1 MSESW
6 EHRKARSKRE
16 IESGRFLRELLNLPT
31 TPSKKAFVAQ
41 YNPNHYILFS
51 DSSLGEGESYGLSQ

>member
-6 EHRKARSKRE
+6 ENRKRRSKRE

-31 TPSKKAFVAQ
+31 MPSKRAFVAQ
-41 YNPNHYILFS
+41 YNPLHYVLVQ
-51 DSSLGEGESYGLSQ
+51 GENRGLSQ

>member
-1 MSESW
+1 MSVRRE
-6 EHRKARSKRE
+6 RNKRE

-31 TPSKKAFVAQ
+31 TPIKRAYVAQ

-51 DSSLGEGESYGLSQ
+51 GSPSDEEVSHGLSQ

>member
-6 EHRKARSKRE
+6 ENRKRRSKRE

-31 TPSKKAFVAQ
+31 MPSKKAFVAQ
-41 YNPNHYILFS
+41 YNPLHYVLV
-51 DSSLGEGESYGLSQ
+51 GGNRGLSQ